1 MLSRRRRTS
10 SIAVEELYAMMR
22 AREGGKDEGG
32 RREVSRRVSLYLYS
46 CSYTYICQGARRDY
60 EAELRNTFGRGGH
73 RGCSPSSSSSSSS
86 SANGGGGGG
95 GGARGGTRRGN
106 SQHQPWYQS
115 SDGVSYKEAAA
126 FFAAAFAA
134 EVSEWGVVVIGD
146 CFTAVSLRGGVIIGF
161 VG

>member
-1 MLSRRRRTS
+1 VLSRRRRTS

>member
-1 MLSRRRRTS
+1 
-10 SIAVEELYAMMR
+10 MMR